1 MDRTLYLECESG
13 ISGDMSVAMLL
24 DLGADREVLAEA
36 LKSLPLQGYEIRIS
50 RVNRN
55 GIDCCDFDV
64 VLEEENHDH
73 DMEYLYGEGEGHT
86 HAHEHE
92 HAHEHTHEHEHEHTH
107 EHEHEHSHGD
117 DHAHAHHHSHA
128 HVHRHLAEINR
139 IIDAGNLT
147 DGANALA
154 KKIFRIIAEAESRAH
169 NLPLEKVGF
178 HEVGAVDSIVDIVA
192 FAVCFDNLDIR
203 RVLVPKLCE
212 GTGVVRCQHGILPV
226 PVPAVTNILEGSG
239 IPMEILPYKGEFV
252 TPTGAAI
259 VKAVRTG
266 GGFPAGCT
274 IARTGMGAGKRQT
287 ERANVLRGMLLESAD
302 EASDSVWKLES
313 DIDDTTG
320 EVLGY
325 TLERLLE
332 AGAKDVHYLPC
343 FMKKNRPAW
352 QLQVICDEEHRSAL
366 ERIIFRETTTIGI
379 RRIRM
384 ERSILKRQTGN
395 ARTPFGNVRIKI
407 CRSGDETYF
416 YPEYEDVAAIAR
428 EKNVP
433 FQEVYRAAQQSA
445 REL

>member
-1 MDRTLYLECESG
+1 M
-13 ISGDMSVAMLL
+13 
-24 DLGADREVLAEA
+24 
-36 LKSLPLQGYEIRIS
+36 
-50 RVNRN
+50 
-55 GIDCCDFDV
+55 
-64 VLEEENHDH
+64 
-73 DMEYLYGEGEGHT
+73 
-86 HAHEHE
+86 
-92 HAHEHTHEHEHEHTH
+92 
-107 EHEHEHSHGD
+107 
-117 DHAHAHHHSHA
+117 
-128 HVHRHLAEINR
+128 
-139 IIDAGNLT
+139 
-147 DGANALA
+147 
-154 KKIFRIIAEAESRAH
+154 
-169 NLPLEKVGF
+169 EKVGF

-192 FAVCFDNLDIR
+192 FAVCFDNLGIR

-428 EKNVP
+428 EKDVP
-433 FQEVYRAAQQSA
+433 FQEVYRAAQQEA